1 MAVERNINK
10 ERERGTKKSPAVE
23 RKTYYKETR
32 CQENEINKQRDLK
45 GKRCVQKKKKTQKR
59 ESSRDKMPREKDAK
73 SREKTRNR

>member
-32 CQENEINKQRDLK
+32 CQENENNKQRDLK
-45 GKRCVQKKKKTQKR
+45 GKRCVQKKKKKNSKKR
-59 ESSRDKMPREKDAK
+59 KFKR
-73 SREKTRNR
+73 